1 MSIID
6 QLYPLIL
13 PLFVTGLI
21 SGFLAG
27 LLGVGGGIVIVPILS
42 YLLEVS
48 GLHSAT
54 PMHIAVA
61 SSLAIIVPT
70 SIFSARAHYALGNID
85 KEVIFKLGVFV
96 FIGASGGAVIANMLD
111 NAALKFIFGC
121 LAVMIGIT
129 FLVKIIMIRQGLPGL
144 LPRALTG
151 GLIGL
156 ISALVGIGGGSLTV
170 PTLASCG
177 WDMRKAVGTS
187 ALMGLVIAVPG
198 VLSFMIVG
206 QGAVRDLDYMI
217 GYVWLPAVLIIA
229 IGAYLSTSW
238 GARFSAKINKEQLR
252 RIFGV
257 FLVLVGGR
265 LAYSGYANGGLG
277 WLIG

>member
-217 GYVWLPAVLIIA
+217 GYVWLPAVVIIA

-238 GARFSAKINKEQLR
+238 GAHFGTKINKDQLR

-257 FLVLVGGR
+257 FLVIVGGR

>member
-1 MSIID
+1 MGFID

-13 PLFVTGLI
+13 PLFITGLI

-42 YLLEVS
+42 FMLEAS
-48 GLHSAT
+48 GLHSEM
-54 PMHIAVA
+54 PIHIAVA
-61 SSLAIIVPT
+61 TSLAIIVPT
-70 SIFSARAHYALGNID
+70 SIFSARAHYAMGNID
-85 KEVIFKLGVFV
+85 KEVIKKLGIFV
-96 FIGASGGAVIANMLD
+96 FIGASSGAVIANMLD

-121 LAVMIGIT
+121 LAVMIGIS
-129 FLVKIIMIRQGLPGL
+129 FLVKVITLRHGLPSFF
-144 LPRALTG
+144 PRTILGVA
-151 GLIGL
+151 IGT

-198 VLSFMIVG
+198 VISFMIVG
-206 QGAVRDLDYMI
+206 QGAVDDLDYMI

-265 LAYSGYANGGLG
+265 LAYSGYANGGLSLFLG
-277 WLIG
+277 